1 MFSMDI
7 VILGEAIKC
16 FIQIW
21 IFKNNKC
28 FSNFNFKNVSVYSL
42 GISLQL
48 LLVGLSLKLTG

>member
-1 MFSMDI
+1 MDT

-48 LLVGLSLKLTG
+48 LLVGLTPKLTG